1 MLSLRPYQTRSVDF
15 LLPRQRGF
23 IVAPA
28 GSGKTLIAASA
39 AKAVAQPFDR
49 VGWLC
54 NTKEQ
59 CEQAHDAAKKIDWSA
74 TVTLVVRCVA
84 GRPDVSEFD
93 ILIIDECHHLP
104 AMTWTETALGAKG
117 IVWGFSA
124 TPWSGDWERDGVLKA
139 FFGEE
144 NFLVI
149 DRKEVIAGGSITQG
163 VVYVHHVDREGEFN
177 DQIDYIAAKETAIRC
192 KRYPMISRFEHE
204 RRCRWQTTVE
214 FIKSN
219 QNRNQRIADLANQ
232 SNAATLILVS
242 AIEHG
247 EYLAKYITDS
257 FLVHAKIGKK
267 KRTQAIDDFRTGK
280 LRVMLATSLADE
292 GLDVPRASVLILA
305 SGGRSA
311 GKLEQRAGRV
321 MRPHEGKE
329 FGTVHDFSDAGAS
342 LAHNQ
347 FKARARTYKKLG
359 YKIHDYS

>member
-1 MLSLRPYQTRSVDF
+1 MHLRPYQSRSVDF
-15 LLPRQRGF
+15 LIDRQRGF

-39 AKAVAQPFDR
+39 AKAVAQPFDK
-49 VGWLC
+49 VMWLA

-59 CEQAHDAAKKIDWSA
+59 CEQARDAARKVDWLA
-74 TVTLVVRCVA
+74 TVMLEVRCVA
-84 GRPDVSEFD
+84 GRPDTSDAD

-104 AMTWTETALGAKG
+104 ALTWTETAINARG

-124 TPWSGDWERDGVLKA
+124 TPWTGDWERDDVLKA
-139 FFGEE
+139 YFGEE
-144 NFLVI
+144 NFFTVE
-149 DRKEVIAGGSITQG
+149 RAEVMAGGSITG
-163 VVYVHHVDREGEFN
+163 GIVYIHHVDEPGEFN

-192 KRYPMISRFEHE
+192 KRYPMVSRFEHE

-219 QNRNQRIADLANQ
+219 QNRNQRIVDLANQ

-247 EYLAKYITDS
+247 EYLSTYIPGS
-257 FLVHAKIGKK
+257 YLVHAKIGKK
-267 KRTQAIDDFRTGK
+267 KRTQAIADFRTGK

-292 GLDVPRASVLILA
+292 GLDVPRAAVLILA
-305 SGGRSA
+305 SGGRSS

-329 FGTVHDFSDAGAS
+329 FGIVHDFSDAGAT

>member
-1 MLSLRPYQTRSVDF
+1 MILRNYQQRSVEF
-15 LLPRQRGF
+15 LLPRQKAF
-23 IVAPA
+23 IVSCA

-39 AKAVAQPFDR
+39 AARKAEPFDH
-49 VGWLC
+49 VIWLC
-54 NTKEQ
+54 NTLEQ
-59 CEQAHDAAKKIDWSA
+59 CEQARQAALKVSWPSA
-74 TVTLVVRCVA
+74 VTLHVCCVA
-84 GRPDVSEFD
+84 SRPDVALAD

-104 AMTWTETALGAKG
+104 AMSWTETALGAKG

-124 TPWSGDWERDGVLKA
+124 TPWTGDWERDDVLKA

-144 NFLVI
+144 NFFTV

-163 VVYVHHVDREGEFN
+163 IVYVHHVDQEGEFN
-177 DQIDYIAAKETAIRC
+177 DAIDYIAAKETAIRC

-204 RRCRWQTTVE
+204 RRCRWQTTVDFVKKNE
-214 FIKSN
+214 
-219 QNRNQRIADLANQ
+219 NRNVRICELANA
-232 SNAATLILVS
+232 SPAATLILVS

-247 EYLAKYITDS
+247 ERLAACIPNS
-257 FLVHAKIGKK
+257 ELVHAKIGKK
-267 KRTQAIDDFRTGK
+267 KRKAAIDAFRSGE
-280 LRVMLATSLADE
+280 LHVMIATSLADE
-292 GLDVPRASVLILA
+292 GLDVPRAAVLILA
-305 SGGRSA
+305 SGGRSS

-347 FKARARTYKKLG
+347 FLARARTYKKLG